1 MAMSMAAMITV
12 TGCGSFGSK
21 NQSLTPPTDSQTAV
35 KDGTISTEFKDQGI
49 KLFYTFTGNLDR
61 IEVYGLAPAWKGNVD
76 VLAEADAMDKLV
88 KFVHGQTVSTDRR
101 VKIMAKSL
109 DKARDNSL
117 NRFKSNDDN
126 LNFDSKELENSGS
139 ENTSNNTSRRIADR
153 VCVRSEIVWYRM
165 VKCMWPCIS
174 GVKKTRPLRNSSAV
188 ACVDATLDLLD
199 AVRDPGPAGLVTECA
214 PASRAQPADH
224 PAHHWAVDE
233 KGSH

>member
-1 MAMSMAAMITV
+1 MKKTALAMSMAAMITV

-21 NQSLTPPTDSQTAV
+21 QQALSPSADSQTAV

-49 KLFYTFTGNLDR
+49 KLFYSFTGNLDR

-109 DKARDNSL
+109 DKARDNTL

-126 LNFDSKELENSGS
+126 LNFDSKELENSGE
-139 ENTSNNTSRRIADR
+139 ENSRNNTSRRIADR
-153 VCVRSEIVWYRM
+153 VENTLVNTVTTITAKGRLTGVR
-165 VKCMWPCIS
+165 K
-174 GVKKTRPLRNSSAV
+174 
-188 ACVDATLDLLD
+188 
-199 AVRDPGPAGLVTECA
+199 VRDSVVQDGKLYV
-214 PASRAQPADH
+214 
-224 PAHHWAVDE
+224 AVYQWSE
-233 KGSH
+233 KDQATSEFIRGRMR

>member
-1 MAMSMAAMITV
+1 MKKTALAMSVAAMITL
-12 TGCGSFGSK
+12 TGCSSLGFGNKQQALSP
-21 NQSLTPPTDSQTAV
+21 SSDSQTAV

-109 DKARDNSL
+109 DKARDNTL

-139 ENTSNNTSRRIADR
+139 ENISNNTSRRIADR
-153 VCVRSEIVWYRM
+153 VENTLVNTVTTITAKGRLTGVR
-165 VKCMWPCIS
+165 K
-174 GVKKTRPLRNSSAV
+174 
-188 ACVDATLDLLD
+188 
-199 AVRDPGPAGLVTECA
+199 VRDSVVQDGKLYV
-214 PASRAQPADH
+214 
-224 PAHHWAVDE
+224 AVYQWSE
-233 KGSH
+233 KDQATSEFIRGRMR

>member
-1 MAMSMAAMITV
+1 MMKKTALAMSMAVMITV

-21 NQSLTPPTDSQTAV
+21 QQALSPSTDSQTAV
-35 KDGTISTEFKDQGI
+35 KDGTISTEFKDEGI

-109 DKARDNSL
+109 DKARDNTL

-139 ENTSNNTSRRIADR
+139 ENTSNNISRRIADR
-153 VCVRSEIVWYRM
+153 VENTLVTTVTNITAKGRLTGVR
-165 VKCMWPCIS
+165 K
-174 GVKKTRPLRNSSAV
+174 
-188 ACVDATLDLLD
+188 
-199 AVRDPGPAGLVTECA
+199 VRDSVVQDGKMYV
-214 PASRAQPADH
+214 
-224 PAHHWAVDE
+224 AVYQWSE
-233 KGSH
+233 KDQATSEFIRGRMR

>member
-1 MAMSMAAMITV
+1 MKKTALAMSMAAMITL

-21 NQSLTPPTDSQTAV
+21 QQALSPSTDSQTAV
-35 KDGTISTEFKDQGI
+35 KDGTISTEFKDEGI

-109 DKARDNSL
+109 DKARDNTL

-153 VCVRSEIVWYRM
+153 VENTLVTTVTNITAKGRLTGVR
-165 VKCMWPCIS
+165 K
-174 GVKKTRPLRNSSAV
+174 
-188 ACVDATLDLLD
+188 
-199 AVRDPGPAGLVTECA
+199 VRDSVVQDGKMYV
-214 PASRAQPADH
+214 
-224 PAHHWAVDE
+224 AVYQWSE
-233 KGSH
+233 KDQATSEFIRGRMR

>member
-1 MAMSMAAMITV
+1 MKKTALAMSMAAMITL

-21 NQSLTPPTDSQTAV
+21 QQALSPSTDSQTAV
-35 KDGTISTEFKDQGI
+35 KEGTISTEFKDEGI

-109 DKARDNSL
+109 DKARDNTL

-153 VCVRSEIVWYRM
+153 VENTLVTTVTNITAKGRLTGVR
-165 VKCMWPCIS
+165 K
-174 GVKKTRPLRNSSAV
+174 
-188 ACVDATLDLLD
+188 
-199 AVRDPGPAGLVTECA
+199 VRDSVVQDGKMYV
-214 PASRAQPADH
+214 
-224 PAHHWAVDE
+224 AVYQWSE
-233 KGSH
+233 KDQATSEFVRGRMR

>member
-1 MAMSMAAMITV
+1 MMKKTALAMSMAAMVTV

-21 NQSLTPPTDSQTAV
+21 QQALTPPSDSQTAV
-35 KDGTISTEFKDQGI
+35 KDGTISTEFKDEGI

-88 KFVHGQTVSTDRR
+88 KFVHGKTVSTDRR

-126 LNFDSKELENSGS
+126 LNFDSRELENTGP
-139 ENTSNNTSRRIADR
+139 ENSTNNTSRRIADR
-153 VCVRSEIVWYRM
+153 VENTLVTTVTNITAKGRLTGVR
-165 VKCMWPCIS
+165 K
-174 GVKKTRPLRNSSAV
+174 
-188 ACVDATLDLLD
+188 
-199 AVRDPGPAGLVTECA
+199 VRDSVVQDGKMYV
-214 PASRAQPADH
+214 
-224 PAHHWAVDE
+224 AVYQWSE
-233 KGSH
+233 KDQATSEFVRGRMR

>member
-1 MAMSMAAMITV
+1 MKKTALAMSMAAMITV

-21 NQSLTPPTDSQTAV
+21 QQALSPSTDSQTAV
-35 KDGTISTEFKDQGI
+35 KDGTISTEFKDEGI

-88 KFVHGQTVSTDRR
+88 KFVHGKTVSTDRR

-109 DKARDNSL
+109 DKARDNTL

-126 LNFDSKELENSGS
+126 LNFDSRELENAGS

-153 VCVRSEIVWYRM
+153 VENTLVNTVTTITAKGRLTGVR
-165 VKCMWPCIS
+165 K
-174 GVKKTRPLRNSSAV
+174 
-188 ACVDATLDLLD
+188 
-199 AVRDPGPAGLVTECA
+199 VRDSVVQDGKLYV
-214 PASRAQPADH
+214 
-224 PAHHWAVDE
+224 AVYQWSE
-233 KGSH
+233 KDQATSEFIRGRMR

>member
-1 MAMSMAAMITV
+1 MMKKTALAMSMAAMITL

-21 NQSLTPPTDSQTAV
+21 QQALSPSTDSQTAV
-35 KDGTISTEFKDQGI
+35 KDGTISTEFKDEGI

-109 DKARDNSL
+109 DKARDNTL

-126 LNFDSKELENSGS
+126 LNFDSRELENAGS

-153 VCVRSEIVWYRM
+153 VENTLVNTVTTITAKGRLTGVR
-165 VKCMWPCIS
+165 K
-174 GVKKTRPLRNSSAV
+174 
-188 ACVDATLDLLD
+188 
-199 AVRDPGPAGLVTECA
+199 VRDSVVQDGKLYV
-214 PASRAQPADH
+214 
-224 PAHHWAVDE
+224 AVYQWSE
-233 KGSH
+233 KDQATSEFIRGRMR

>member
-1 MAMSMAAMITV
+1 MMKKTALAMSMAAMITL

-21 NQSLTPPTDSQTAV
+21 QQALSPPTDSQTAV
-35 KDGTISTEFKDQGI
+35 KDGTISTEFKDEGI

-109 DKARDNSL
+109 DKARDNTL

-153 VCVRSEIVWYRM
+153 VENTLVTTVTTITAKGRLTGVR
-165 VKCMWPCIS
+165 K
-174 GVKKTRPLRNSSAV
+174 
-188 ACVDATLDLLD
+188 
-199 AVRDPGPAGLVTECA
+199 VRDSVVQDGKMYV
-214 PASRAQPADH
+214 
-224 PAHHWAVDE
+224 AVYQWSE
-233 KGSH
+233 KDQATSEFIRGRMR

>member
-1 MAMSMAAMITV
+1 MKKTALAMSMAAMITL

-21 NQSLTPPTDSQTAV
+21 QQALSPSTDSQTAV
-35 KDGTISTEFKDQGI
+35 KDGTISTEFKDEGI

-109 DKARDNSL
+109 DKARDNTL

-126 LNFDSKELENSGS
+126 LNFDSRELENAGS
-139 ENTSNNTSRRIADR
+139 ENTSNNASRRIADR
-153 VCVRSEIVWYRM
+153 VENTLVNTVTTITAKGRLTGVR
-165 VKCMWPCIS
+165 K
-174 GVKKTRPLRNSSAV
+174 
-188 ACVDATLDLLD
+188 
-199 AVRDPGPAGLVTECA
+199 VRDSVVQDGKLYV
-214 PASRAQPADH
+214 
-224 PAHHWAVDE
+224 AVYQWSE
-233 KGSH
+233 KDQATSEFIRGRMR

>member
-1 MAMSMAAMITV
+1 MEKTALAMSMAAMITV

-21 NQSLTPPTDSQTAV
+21 QQALSPSTDSQTAV

-109 DKARDNSL
+109 DKARDNTL

-126 LNFDSKELENSGS
+126 LNFDSKELENAGS

-153 VCVRSEIVWYRM
+153 VENTLVTTVTNITAKGRLTGVR
-165 VKCMWPCIS
+165 K
-174 GVKKTRPLRNSSAV
+174 
-188 ACVDATLDLLD
+188 
-199 AVRDPGPAGLVTECA
+199 VRDSVVQDGKMYV
-214 PASRAQPADH
+214 
-224 PAHHWAVDE
+224 AVYQWSE
-233 KGSH
+233 KDQATSEFIRGRMR

>member
-1 MAMSMAAMITV
+1 MKKTALAMSMAAMITV

-21 NQSLTPPTDSQTAV
+21 QQALSPSTDSQTAV
-35 KDGTISTEFKDQGI
+35 KDGTISTEFKDEGI

-109 DKARDNSL
+109 DKARDNTL

-153 VCVRSEIVWYRM
+153 VENTLVTTVTTITAKGRLTGVR
-165 VKCMWPCIS
+165 K
-174 GVKKTRPLRNSSAV
+174 
-188 ACVDATLDLLD
+188 
-199 AVRDPGPAGLVTECA
+199 VRDSVVQDGKMYV
-214 PASRAQPADH
+214 
-224 PAHHWAVDE
+224 AVYQWSE
-233 KGSH
+233 KDQATSEFIRGRMR

>member
-1 MAMSMAAMITV
+1 MMKKTALAMSMAAMITL

-21 NQSLTPPTDSQTAV
+21 QQPLSPSTDSQTAV
-35 KDGTISTEFKDQGI
+35 KDGTISTEFKDEGI

-109 DKARDNSL
+109 DKARDNTL

-153 VCVRSEIVWYRM
+153 VENTLVTTVTNITAKGRLTGVR
-165 VKCMWPCIS
+165 K
-174 GVKKTRPLRNSSAV
+174 
-188 ACVDATLDLLD
+188 
-199 AVRDPGPAGLVTECA
+199 VRDSVVQDGKMYV
-214 PASRAQPADH
+214 
-224 PAHHWAVDE
+224 AVYQWSE
-233 KGSH
+233 KDQATSEFIRGRMR

>member
-1 MAMSMAAMITV
+1 MMKKTALAMSMAAMITL

-21 NQSLTPPTDSQTAV
+21 QQALSPSTDSQTAV
-35 KDGTISTEFKDQGI
+35 KDGTISTEFKDEGI

-61 IEVYGLAPAWKGNVD
+61 IEIYGLAPAWKGNVD

-109 DKARDNSL
+109 DKARDNTL

-153 VCVRSEIVWYRM
+153 VENTLVTTVTTITAKGRLTGVR
-165 VKCMWPCIS
+165 K
-174 GVKKTRPLRNSSAV
+174 
-188 ACVDATLDLLD
+188 
-199 AVRDPGPAGLVTECA
+199 VRDSVVQDGKMYV
-214 PASRAQPADH
+214 
-224 PAHHWAVDE
+224 AVYQWSE
-233 KGSH
+233 KDQATSEFIRGRMR

>member
-1 MAMSMAAMITV
+1 MMKKTALAMSMAAMLTV

-21 NQSLTPPTDSQTAV
+21 QQALTPSTDSQTAV
-35 KDGTISTEFKDQGI
+35 KEGTISTEFKDEGI

-109 DKARDNSL
+109 DKARDNTL

-153 VCVRSEIVWYRM
+153 VENTLVSTVTNITAKGRLTGVR
-165 VKCMWPCIS
+165 K
-174 GVKKTRPLRNSSAV
+174 
-188 ACVDATLDLLD
+188 
-199 AVRDPGPAGLVTECA
+199 VRDSVVQDGKMYV
-214 PASRAQPADH
+214 
-224 PAHHWAVDE
+224 AVYQWSE
-233 KGSH
+233 KDQATSEFIRGRMR

>member
-1 MAMSMAAMITV
+1 MKKTSLAMSMAAMITV
-12 TGCGSFGSK
+12 TGCGSFSSK
-21 NQSLTPPTDSQTAV
+21 QQALSPSTDSQTAV
-35 KDGTISTEFKDQGI
+35 KDGTISTEFKDEGI

-88 KFVHGQTVSTDRR
+88 KFVHGQTVNTDRR

-109 DKARDNSL
+109 DKARDNTL

-153 VCVRSEIVWYRM
+153 VENTLVTTVTTITAKGRLTGVR
-165 VKCMWPCIS
+165 K
-174 GVKKTRPLRNSSAV
+174 
-188 ACVDATLDLLD
+188 
-199 AVRDPGPAGLVTECA
+199 VRDSVVQDGKMYV
-214 PASRAQPADH
+214 
-224 PAHHWAVDE
+224 AVYQWSE
-233 KGSH
+233 KDQTTSEFIRGRMR

>member
-1 MAMSMAAMITV
+1 MKKTALAMSMAAMITV

-21 NQSLTPPTDSQTAV
+21 QQALSPSTDSQTAV
-35 KDGTISTEFKDQGI
+35 KDGTISTEFKDEGI

-88 KFVHGQTVSTDRR
+88 KFVHGKTVSTDRR

-109 DKARDNSL
+109 DKARDNTL

-126 LNFDSKELENSGS
+126 LNFDSRELENSGP

-153 VCVRSEIVWYRM
+153 VENTLVNTVTTITAKGRLTGVR
-165 VKCMWPCIS
+165 K
-174 GVKKTRPLRNSSAV
+174 
-188 ACVDATLDLLD
+188 
-199 AVRDPGPAGLVTECA
+199 VRDSVVQDGKMYV
-214 PASRAQPADH
+214 
-224 PAHHWAVDE
+224 AVYQWSE
-233 KGSH
+233 KDQATSEFVRGRMR